1 RYRALFELGPVA
13 VYSCDAS
20 GVIQEYNRRAA
31 ELWGRAPAPG
41 DTDKR
46 FCGSFKL
53 CRPDG
58 SLLAHEQCPMA
69 EVLCGKIPA
78 AHDAEVLIE
87 RPDGSRITAI
97 VNIRALRN
105 GRGEITGAINCFYDI
120 TQRKKAEELLRESE
134 QRLASLI
141 ESSNDAIISK
151 SLDSIIQTWNAA
163 AERLFGYTAEE
174 AVGRS
179 ITILFPPNRA
189 DEEDR
194 IIARLRAG
202 ERVEHFDT
210 VRVRKDGQAIEV
222 SLTISPIK
230 DAAGR
235 IVGASKI
242 ARDITDR
249 KRLETEL
256 READRRKNEFLA
268 MLAHEL
274 RNPLAPICNALQ
286 IMQMKGEDGRALHSA
301 AKMMERQVGQMVR
314 MVDDLFDVSRISQG
328 KIELRKRR
336 IELASAVNQAVEA
349 ARSLA
354 QCMEHELTVILP
366 PQPVY
371 LNADP
376 ARLAQI
382 VGNLLNNACKFT
394 NKGGRISLTVE
405 VASRGSEPPEAIIRV
420 RDNGVGIAADQL
432 HRIFDMFMQVD
443 TSLERS
449 ADGLGIGLML
459 VKSLVEMHGGTV
471 EVHSAGVGEGSE
483 FVVRLPILV
492 ETREPAP
499 PEPTISKPTTAT
511 ARRILVVDDN
521 RDSATSLA
529 MLLKMTGNETHTAY
543 DGLEAV
549 DAAATFRP
557 DVVLLDIGLPKLN
570 GYEACRRIR
579 EQPCGKGVVLIA
591 LTGWGQE
598 EERRKAKEAGF
609 DGHLVKPLDL
619 AALQAMLG
627 AQANVSK

>member
-1 RYRALFELGPVA
+1 
-13 VYSCDAS
+13 
-20 GVIQEYNRRAA
+20 
-31 ELWGRAPAPG
+31 
-41 DTDKR
+41 
-46 FCGSFKL
+46 
-53 CRPDG
+53 
-58 SLLAHEQCPMA
+58 
-69 EVLCGKIPA
+69 
-78 AHDAEVLIE
+78 
-87 RPDGSRITAI
+87 
-97 VNIRALRN
+97 
-105 GRGEITGAINCFYDI
+105 
-120 TQRKKAEELLRESE
+120 
-134 QRLASLI
+134 
-141 ESSNDAIISK
+141 
-151 SLDSIIQTWNAA
+151 
-163 AERLFGYTAEE
+163 
-174 AVGRS
+174 
-179 ITILFPPNRA
+179 
-189 DEEDR
+189 
-194 IIARLRAG
+194 
-202 ERVEHFDT
+202 
-210 VRVRKDGQAIEV
+210 
-222 SLTISPIK
+222 
-230 DAAGR
+230 
-235 IVGASKI
+235 
-242 ARDITDR
+242 
-249 KRLETEL
+249 
-256 READRRKNEFLA
+256 
-268 MLAHEL
+268 
-274 RNPLAPICNALQ
+274 
-286 IMQMKGEDGRALHSA
+286 
-301 AKMMERQVGQMVR
+301 MMERQVGQMVR